1 MCAPPQQSPGLQERY
16 VAAMV
21 LGAVGDAM
29 GYCNGRWEDCRSESA
44 IHKEV
49 EQLGGVAKLKVC
61 PPGFIVSDD
70 TVLHIATA
78 EGLVSE
84 WNGDR

>member
-16 VAAMV
+16 EAAMV

-29 GYCNGRWEDCRSESA
+29 GYYNGRWEFCRSGSA
-44 IHKEV
+44 IHEEV

-61 PPGFIVSDD
+61 PPDFDVSDD

-84 WNGDR
+84 WNEDK